1 MKKQIVVTA
10 ALAALVLVGA
20 AQVNPMAQTRS
31 GKVEY
36 IDIRWDGGDRMCVI
50 YPDGRVVFFAAELK
64 DIPRPEDA
72 NKRAF
77 YLTIEMNRLAA
88 QGYEFAGGW
97 SDEIIMKRTVP
108 N

>member
-10 ALAALVLVGA
+10 GLAGLVLVGA

-31 GKVEY
+31 AKVEY

-50 YPDGRVVFFAAELK
+50 YPDGRVVFFAPELK
-64 DIPRPEDA
+64 DIPRPEEA

-88 QGYEFAGGW
+88 QGYEFVGGW
-97 SDEIIMKRTVP
+97 PDEIIMKRAVA

>member
-10 ALAALVLVGA
+10 GLAGLVLVGA
-20 AQVNPMAQTRS
+20 AQVHPMAQTRS
-31 GKVEY
+31 AKVEY
-36 IDIRWDGGDRMCVI
+36 IDIRWDSSDRMCVI
-50 YPDGRVVFFAAELK
+50 YPDGRVVFFAPELK
-64 DIPRPEDA
+64 DSPRPDDA

-77 YLTIEMNRLAA
+77 YLTIEMNRLAS

-97 SDEIIMKRTVP
+97 SDEIIMKRAIP

>member
-10 ALAALVLVGA
+10 ALTALVLVGA
-20 AQVNPMAQTRS
+20 AHVNPMAQTRS
-31 GKVEY
+31 AKVEY

-50 YPDGRVVFFAAELK
+50 YPEGRVVFFAPEVK
-64 DIPRPEDA
+64 DIPRPDNA
-72 NKRAF
+72 NTRAF
-77 YLTIEMNRLAA
+77 YLTIEMNRLAQ

-97 SDEIIMKRTVP
+97 SDEIIMKRTVA